1 MERTRNS
8 RVLIAFGCALVMVA
22 AIMLSGCQSDPYA
35 VKVNNTEIKESK
47 VTKYIESIRKSYG
60 YESDSDWASYLSS
73 ASYTPETLRTQVID
87 NFVEQEIVK
96 QYASEKDCLASDD
109 EINTTVSSMKANYS
123 SDDAWKTALEGA
135 GFSDEDDYKD
145 SLKYSMSYQK
155 LQDKFKEETTIDD
168 QTLLSDLPDELDTY
182 DGAKRSSHILFAA
195 NDTDKANEVLARVR
209 AGEDFATLAGEFSTD
224 TTTAQEG
231 GNVGWD
237 KATSLTTNYTNALAN
252 LAVDQV
258 SDLVTDDDGIHI
270 IKCTGTFSKPAEVT
284 SLDQVPSDMLE
295 DIRDN
300 LKSSESSTKL
310 SDWIK
315 EKTDSANVERKDMPS
330 DVSYNVDMSKYTS
343 SSSSSSSSSSDTS
356 SSDSSSTSSDS
367 GSNSQ

>member
-8 RVLIAFGCALVMVA
+8 RVLLGVSLAFIMALA
-22 AIMLSGCQSDPYA
+22 LMLSGCQSDPYA
-35 VKVNNTEIKESK
+35 AKVNNTEIKEAK

-60 YESDSDWASYLSS
+60 YETDSDWASYLSS
-73 ASYTPETLRTQVID
+73 SSYTPETLRTQVLD
-87 NFVEQEIVK
+87 NFIEQEIVK

-109 EINTTVSSMKANYS
+109 EINSTVSSMKSNYS

-135 GFSDEDDYKD
+135 GFSDEDDYKA

-168 QTLLSDLPDELDTY
+168 QTLLDKLSDELDTY
-182 DGAKRSSHILFAA
+182 DGAKRSSHILFAST
-195 NDTDKANEVLARVR
+195 DTDKANEVLARAK
-209 AGEDFATLAGEFSTD
+209 AGEDFAALASEFSTD
-224 TTTAQEG
+224 TETVNDG

-237 KATSLTTNYTNALAN
+237 KATSLTTNYSNALEN
-252 LAVDQV
+252 LDVDQI
-258 SDLVTDDDGIHI
+258 SDLVTDSDGIHI
-270 IKCTGTFSKPAEVT
+270 IKCTGTFSKPAEVN
-284 SLDQVPSDMLE
+284 SLDQVPSDMLD

-310 SDWIK
+310 SDWIT

-343 SSSSSSSSSSDTS
+343 TSSS
-356 SSDSSSTSSDS
+356 SSDSSSSDS
-367 GSNSQ
+367 SSSTESESSSE